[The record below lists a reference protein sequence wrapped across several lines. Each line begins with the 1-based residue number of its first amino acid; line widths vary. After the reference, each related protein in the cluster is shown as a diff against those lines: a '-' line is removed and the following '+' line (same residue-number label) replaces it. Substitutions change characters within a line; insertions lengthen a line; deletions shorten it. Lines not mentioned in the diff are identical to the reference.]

1 MSFRKKKPWP
11 NIILFEFYKM
21 MTHHKKIRYNMN
33 VSLGDQTSLTALL
46 PAVQTSNAMMV
57 PSKRLFYR

>member
-1 MSFRKKKPWP
+1 
-11 NIILFEFYKM
+11 M
-21 MTHHKKIRYNMN
+21 MTHHKKIRYNIN